1 MDGKKVKL
9 RLEHI
14 SQSYIVKNE
23 VSDAVVDVSLDVYD
37 NEFLVILGPGRCGK
51 TVLLNMIAGLEK
63 PVDGRI
69 FLDGQE
75 IHGSDE
81 RIGMVFQKLALM
93 PWKTVMENVEFGL
106 KMKGVPK
113 AQRREVAQKYI
124 NLVGLQ
130 GFEKSYPSQLSG
142 GMKQRVGIARAYTN
156 NPEIM
161 LMDEPFGQ
169 LDAQTRYSMQDE
181 VLRIWE
187 SEKRTFIFVTN
198 NIEEALYLADRIVL
212 LTNYPAQV
220 KEIYNIEPEAAACM
234 QAQKIHMAQLRPAD
248 DQALLAFIAAAWE
261 QTGAIHILVC
271 DGRVA
276 PVYKPLTE
284 VTPEEWSCAIASTLR
299 MNWKA
304 VTAALPYMEGAELPA
319 IVLITDPAVY
329 HAGPLDGV
337 AAVCAAGVES
347 MTKTLASELAS
358 RHIRINAVAAP
369 EQASELAGA
378 VLFLASHGASYC
390 TGTML
395 EAGSTGG
402 WEAET

>member
-1 MDGKKVKL
+1 MKAD
-9 RLEHI
+9 
-14 SQSYIVKNE
+14 
-23 VSDAVVDVSLDVYD
+23 
-37 NEFLVILGPGRCGK
+37 FCGK
-51 TVLLNMIAGLEK
+51 TAVVVGNNSAC
-63 PVDGRI
+63 RATA
-69 FLDGQE
+69 
-75 IHGSDE
+75 
-81 RIGMVFQKLALM
+81 LALD
-93 PWKTVMENVEFGL
+93 
-106 KMKGVPK
+106 
-113 AQRREVAQKYI
+113 REGAKV
-124 NLVGLQ
+124 
-130 GFEKSYPSQLSG
+130 
-142 GMKQRVGIARAYTN
+142 
-156 NPEIM
+156 
-161 LMDEPFGQ
+161 
-169 LDAQTRYSMQDE
+169 
-181 VLRIWE
+181 
-187 SEKRTFIFVTN
+187 FICG
-198 NIEEALYLADRIVL
+198 EH
-212 LTNYPAQV
+212 P
-220 KEIYNIEPEAAACM
+220 IEPEAAACM

-284 VTPEEWSCAIASTLR
+284 VTPEEWSDAIASTLR